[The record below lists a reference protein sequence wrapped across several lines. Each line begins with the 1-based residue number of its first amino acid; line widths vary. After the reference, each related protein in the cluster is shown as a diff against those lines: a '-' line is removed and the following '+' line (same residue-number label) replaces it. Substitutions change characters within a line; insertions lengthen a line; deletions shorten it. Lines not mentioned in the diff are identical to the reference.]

1 MPWAVAEYSAL
12 AGKTRAMYGKLL
24 TIENY
29 MELMRQKTVGDVAAY
44 LKLNTYYSD
53 ALSGIN
59 TAEIHRAQ
67 LENILRK
74 SLLKDYRKLFCFS
87 QGNIREFLKVAY
99 LKYEIESFK
108 RLFRI
113 LETEGDTTIVEDSLL
128 FLNKYGTL
136 DIAKLSTAVN
146 SQEFIANLEGTVY
159 YDVLRPFLAENRKYN
174 LFDIEM
180 ALDMYYLNLVFRKRK
195 KLLEG
200 LNDRVVGISLGTEV
214 DVSNLL
220 WIYRGRMIYNLDRS
234 VILGYLI
241 PHRYKLST
249 GLIYE
254 LVDAKDSEAFIKI
267 AGRTKYANLFVSD
280 VHRYYELNLSEY
292 MHRLHRSFLRKYS
305 FSISCALSYL
315 HLKEYELSNIIS
327 IVEGIRYQ
335 LPVETIRG
343 FITGIRGDFK

>member
-24 TIENY
+24 TTENY
-29 MELMRQKTVGDVAAY
+29 MDLMNQKTVGDVAAY
-44 LKLNTYYSD
+44 LKQNTYYND
-53 ALSGIN
+53 ALSGLN
-59 TAEIHRAQ
+59 TAGIHRAQ

-74 SLLKDYRKLFCFS
+74 SLLRDYKKLFCFS
-87 QGNIREFLKVAY
+87 RGNVKEFLKISY
-99 LKYEIESFK
+99 LKYEVESFK

-113 LETEGDTTIVEDSLL
+113 LEMEGDTALVEDSLL
-128 FLNKYGTL
+128 FLNRYGTL

-146 SQEFIANLEGTVY
+146 SQEFIANLKGTVY
-159 YDVLRPFLAENRKYN
+159 YDVLRTFLAEDRNHN

-180 ALDMYYLNLVFRKRK
+180 SLDMYYVNLVYKKRK

-200 LNDRVVGISLGTEV
+200 LNASVVGISLGIEI

-234 VILGYLI
+234 VILSYLI
-241 PHRYKLST
+241 PHRYKLPME
-249 GLIYE
+249 LIYE
-254 LVDAKDSEAFIKI
+254 LVDTKDPEAFIKI
-267 AGRTKYANLFVSD
+267 VGRTKYADLFLSGT
-280 VHRYYELNLSEY
+280 HRHYELNFSEY
-292 MHRLHRSFLRKYS
+292 MHDMHRSFLRKYA
-305 FSISCALSYL
+305 FSISGALSYL

-335 LPVETIRG
+335 LPVETIRT
-343 FITGIRGDFK
+343 FITGIRGV